1 MTWPRRCAGG
11 SVPGS
16 ARETGEPVSQDP
28 TSLDRLHDLVLP
40 APTPF
45 WPPAPGW
52 LWLLG
57 FAVIV
62 TVTLLLVG
70 LARWQR
76 NRYRHEA
83 LSELARL
90 ESAGRDRQSDVV
102 VGLSELLK
110 RTALTAYPRSQV
122 AALSGPSW
130 FLFLDRAAG
139 TRFSAGLGDK
149 LEQALY
155 RPAAAVLEPAELDAL
170 TDEVRAWI
178 RQHQVPLADGPS
190 VPGEMAAVSD
200 GGLRGAA

>member
-1 MTWPRRCAGG
+1 M
-11 SVPGS
+11 
-16 ARETGEPVSQDP
+16 SQDP
-28 TSLDRLHDLVLP
+28 TSLERLHDLVLP

-57 FAVIV
+57 FAVVV

-70 LARWQR
+70 FARWQR
-76 NRYRHEA
+76 NRYRREA

-90 ESAGRDRQSDVV
+90 ESRSGQADVLV
-102 VGLSELLK
+102 ELSELLK

-130 FLFLDRAAG
+130 FAFLDGVAG

-155 RPAAAVLEPAELDAL
+155 RSAAAALEPAELDASIR
-170 TDEVRAWI
+170 EVRAWI
-178 RQHQVPLADGPS
+178 RQHQAPLADGSAAPS
-190 VPGEMAAVSD
+190 EPAGEVAA
-200 GGLRGAA
+200 GLRGAA